1 MTPDTPWS
9 DLLLSEET
17 TFERLLDYNPK
28 IRNFRGVLND
38 ERVAVQL
45 TVGDVAR
52 MLGLPA
58 EVLLRVARGQQAGTA
73 GGAPAE
79 PAHCDWAG
87 KAPQTRSLDLRPIF
101 ADGHE
106 PLAVILTEIGR
117 LPREAALVIDV
128 PFHPLPLRRL
138 LEGRGYGSVARC
150 LAADHWQVTFR
161 QVDVA

>member
-1 MTPDTPWS
+1 MTPDTPWCE
-9 DLLLSEET
+9 LLLSEEM
-17 TFERLLDYNPK
+17 TFDRLLEYNPK
-28 IRNFRGVLND
+28 IRKFRGVLND
-38 ERVAVQL
+38 ERVAMQL

-58 EVLLRVARGQQAGTA
+58 EVLLRVARGQQAGTVE
-73 GGAPAE
+73 GAPAE
-79 PAHCDWAG
+79 PTDCDWAG
-87 KAPQTRSLDLRPIF
+87 KAPQTMSLDLRPIF

-117 LPREAALVIDV
+117 LPRGAALVIDV
-128 PFHPLPLRRL
+128 PFHPVPLRRL

-161 QVDVA
+161 QVDAA